1 MSLIVEDATGLS
13 TAESYLS
20 VANAD
25 TYHASYTGSTAWSGA
40 STGTK
45 ERALRRATQYLD
57 SVYGGR
63 WLGERYTETQ
73 ALDWPRSDVEIDGVL
88 LDESPLPVALRNAT
102 AELALREITETGGL
116 LPDDTTGVIQ
126 AESTTVDVISTS
138 VTYQGGKSPQ
148 TKYAF
153 VERMLARILTPGNR
167 AVRA

>member
-63 WLGERYTETQ
+63 WLGER
-73 ALDWPRSDVEIDGVL
+73 
-88 LDESPLPVALRNAT
+88 
-102 AELALREITETGGL
+102 
-116 LPDDTTGVIQ
+116 
-126 AESTTVDVISTS
+126 
-138 VTYQGGKSPQ
+138 
-148 TKYAF
+148 
-153 VERMLARILTPGNR
+153 
-167 AVRA
+167 